1 MKKCR
6 EMVGVKFEEAL
17 AKLEEIVKRM
27 ESGELT
33 LDESLEA
40 FEEGVRLSRLCAE
53 RLDEAERRVEA
64 LLKTAEGF
72 EIRPFE
78 EKENSD

>member
-1 MKKCR
+1 MAG
-6 EMVGVKFEEAL
+6 EKFEEAL

-64 LLKTAEGF
+64 LLKTTEGF
-72 EIRPFE
+72 E
-78 EKENSD
+78 

>member
-1 MKKCR
+1 M
-6 EMVGVKFEEAL
+6 KFEEAL

-72 EIRPFE
+72 EIRPFK